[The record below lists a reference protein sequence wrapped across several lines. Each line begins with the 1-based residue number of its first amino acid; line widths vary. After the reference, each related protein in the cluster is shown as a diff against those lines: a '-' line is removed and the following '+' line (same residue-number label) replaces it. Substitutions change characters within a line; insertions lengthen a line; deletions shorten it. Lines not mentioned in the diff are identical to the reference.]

1 MNAIHAPNR
10 CDARAVRFA
19 QVKFVALPM
28 GVEAETDAPAA
39 TGAHILRTLLS
50 HIIRVIGRPEAARP

>member
-10 CDARAVRFA
+10 CDGRAVRLG

-28 GVEAETDAPAA
+28 DVAAETDAPAA
-39 TGAHILRTLLS
+39 TGAPILRTLFTF
-50 HIIRVIGRPEAARP
+50 IIRVIGRPEAARP